1 MKMTNKYMEGD
12 NIVEKMMEVENRKQP
27 PKNRKVGND
36 LNDGERERE
45 ERREE

>member
-1 MKMTNKYMEGD
+1 MKMMNKYMEGD
-12 NIVEKMMEVENRKQP
+12 NMVEVENRKQP

-36 LNDGERERE
+36 FNDGERERE